1 MMMINNAQI
10 QLLLLLG
17 EERTHSMSGRI
28 TSPAWWRIPG
38 GSCASAKRSLTLQRV
53 LMARPKAQGA
63 ASSSS
68 SKALSLLA
76 RPRKKLRE
84 S

>member
-1 MMMINNAQI
+1 
-10 QLLLLLG
+10 
-17 EERTHSMSGRI
+17 MSGRI

-38 GSCASAKRSLTLQRV
+38 GSCASANNRRSLTLQRV
-53 LMARPKAQGA
+53 LMAKPKAQGA
-63 ASSSS
+63 ASSSSS

-76 RPRKKLRE
+76 RLRVKMRE

>member
-1 MMMINNAQI
+1 
-10 QLLLLLG
+10 
-17 EERTHSMSGRI
+17 MSGRI

-38 GSCASAKRSLTLQRV
+38 GSCASANGNRSLTLQRV

-63 ASSSS
+63 TSSSS
-68 SKALSLLA
+68 SISKALSLLA
-76 RPRKKLRE
+76 SLRVKLRE